1 MLMQQPCSQGS
12 HGKLAAGY
20 EVGKLVNPSPQL
32 SAEAAGRVQAFSPR
46 PGRHSESGPPFSFP
60 RLCSEMALEKG
71 LCLPGMGESVVCHQ
85 PGRDSIIIFQG
96 PDKCNIKNEVT

>member
-20 EVGKLVNPSPQL
+20 EVGKLENPSPQL

-46 PGRHSESGPPFSFP
+46 PGRHSESGPPFSFSSP
-60 RLCSEMALEKG
+60 LLGDGSGEGPLPPWHGREC
-71 LCLPGMGESVVCHQ
+71 CLPSARE
-85 PGRDSIIIFQG
+85 R
-96 PDKCNIKNEVT
+96 